1 MFSTAILGKLIEETG
16 SFIQRFDLVNE
27 KVSAGSI
34 GWHIEHSF
42 LTNDVI
48 IESLKRSDPAMY
60 KSSFSFSRLYVF
72 TMKKIP
78 RGRAQSPKPVRPKEI
93 ATLDTLSKHLLLTR
107 DKINELHQVSPDRF
121 FKHPMFGMLKLKP
134 ALRFLEIH
142 TRHHLEIIRDI
153 TRK

>member
-1 MFSTAILGKLIEETG
+1 MLSTVKLGKLLEETG
-16 SFIQRFDLVNE
+16 SFIPQPDLLNE
-27 KVSAGSI
+27 KVSSGSV

-48 IESLKRSDPAMY
+48 IEALKRSDPGLY
-60 KSSFSFSRLYVF
+60 KPSFSISRLYVF
-72 TMKKIP
+72 TLKKIP
-78 RGRAQSPKPVRPKEI
+78 RGRAQSPKSVRPKGIITVESLDQHFRFTLEKIKELPEI
-93 ATLDTLSKHLLLTR
+93 PTG
-107 DKINELHQVSPDRF
+107 RF

-153 TRK
+153 TGK